1 MGTQVP
7 LRRCQ
12 DAPCVLV
19 GKGLAGHCVGEPY
32 TIEVLV
38 REDRLTREDASEE
51 VDDLLQERPSI
62 TEEVVTIHL
71 AKIRELFD
79 RIDPRFLPRLA

>member
-19 GKGLAGHCVGEPY
+19 GKGLAGHYVGEPFP
-32 TIEVLV
+32 IEVLV
-38 REDRLTREDASEE
+38 REDRLTREDASKE

-62 TEEVVTIHL
+62 TEEAVTIHF

-79 RIDPRFLPRLA
+79 RINSRLLPRLA